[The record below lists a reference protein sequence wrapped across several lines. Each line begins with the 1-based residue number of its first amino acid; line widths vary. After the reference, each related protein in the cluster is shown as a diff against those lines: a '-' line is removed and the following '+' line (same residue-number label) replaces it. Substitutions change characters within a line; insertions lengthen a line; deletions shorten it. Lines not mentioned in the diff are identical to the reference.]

1 MQILQNPR
9 YIEKAERLID
19 SLSNALLAR
28 RTKQVSTYH
37 QSARQDFIYI
47 FKENYF
53 GESFIYIDN
62 EEQCIVRAVRCFLF
76 SKNETTI
83 QSLIYIFKIYLLL
96 NYTNTTTIESNE
108 IFNRLIATREDF
120 WGEK

>member
-9 YIEKAERLID
+9 YIEKAEILIG

-28 RTKQVSTYH
+28 RTKQISNYY
-37 QSARQDFIYI
+37 QRASKDFIYI

-62 EEQCIVRAVRCFLF
+62 EEQCIIRAVRCFLF
-76 SKNETTI
+76 SKNEITYVKYQKTQKTT
-83 QSLIYIFKIYLLL
+83 
-96 NYTNTTTIESNE
+96 ESNE
-108 IFNRLIATREDF
+108 IFNKLIAARNDF
-120 WGEK
+120 LEK

>member
-9 YIEKAERLID
+9 YIEKAEILIG

-28 RTKQVSTYH
+28 RTKQISNYY
-37 QSARQDFIYI
+37 QRASEDFIYI
-47 FKENYF
+47 FKENYC

-62 EEQCIVRAVRCFLF
+62 EEQCIIRAVRCFLF

-96 NYTNTTTIESNE
+96 NNPHKVTTESNE
-108 IFNRLIATREDF
+108 IFNKLIAARNDF
-120 WGEK
+120 LEK

>member
-19 SLSNALLAR
+19 SLSYALLAR
-28 RTKQVSTYH
+28 RTEQISTYY
-37 QSARQDFIYI
+37 QSARQDFIHI

-62 EEQCIVRAVRCFLF
+62 EEQCIIRAVRCFLF

-96 NYTNTTTIESNE
+96 NDPFKVTTESNE
-108 IFNRLIATREDF
+108 IFNKLIAARNDF
-120 WGEK
+120 LEK